1 MFLVKRE
8 ESRNFD
14 MFFGG
19 VLCVFWCLEERK
31 KRVEKLGSKQISEKC
46 GLPLSKGCLGQFIAL
61 ACFSRRQPLEGRQ
74 PQKYSNRVDLDTFGK
89 ILIFQ
94 FLKRYGT

>member
-14 MFFGG
+14 VFFRG

-31 KRVEKLGSKQISEKC
+31 KCVEKLGSKQISEKC
-46 GLPLSKGCLGQFIAL
+46 GLPLSEGGVLGYL
-61 ACFSRRQPLEGRQ
+61 
-74 PQKYSNRVDLDTFGK
+74 
-89 ILIFQ
+89 
-94 FLKRYGT
+94 